1 MGERRNSDCPRRCLH
16 HVHNRG
22 CFVYPCNVIR
32 KHIADE
38 NEQLLQCE
46 YESDRGGKLT
56 VFFRVRNGKW
66 VSFANEYVAEGVVV

>member
-1 MGERRNSDCPRRCLH
+1 VKDETQIVRVDACTTFIIGDASFH
-16 HVHNRG
+16 
-22 CFVYPCNVIR
+22 PCNVIR

-66 VSFANEYVAEGVVV
+66 VSFANEYVAEGVIV